1 MKDSACLF
9 MVVLLVL
16 VWLVQKGDCLRVS
29 ISLVFSMGS
38 SLRSF
43 WIWYVTNAGKSVV
56 VLFVSPQINHIK
68 TRQVF
73 DFYLIDSPGPA
84 NQDKV

>member
-1 MKDSACLF
+1 VTPVCLDKIF
-9 MVVLLVL
+9 LFGSEATGSSGPNSDIDLLVIL
-16 VWLVQKGDCLRVS
+16 DQD
-29 ISLVFSMGS
+29 
-38 SLRSF
+38 
-43 WIWYVTNAGKSVV
+43 TVV